1 MTKVVE
7 SSYQTVDETIGA
19 VERLLSEGRLVSD
32 IVIVTS
38 RENQSNIRNRTL
50 VEVDRVP
57 ADGNKTAWEKFKE
70 MFTDVD
76 ETAALEH
83 YGIDK
88 QTALRYNDAIKMG
101 NYVIL
106 VEEKKDIPT
115 RHNLDDQPVD
125 LSEAF
130 AKVEQ
135 EKPIG
140 QAGSGKKTVVN
151 TTSPRGESAYY
162 NDQDSRLGE
171 QMSTADEAKTFSRKN
186 NQPSDSSGGFS
197 RARQGTPIGQGGSG
211 TRIVKNSSYPAGE
224 SAHYND
230 SDTQLSKRT
239 KEGDDKLF
247 SLEEDEISAET
258 PTTVVE
264 EPVSSTTETTMPVT
278 NLAADPSY
286 REGVVDTVVPE
297 ITKENKQIDE
307 TAQENKKTGSKTKP
321 HEQDETI
328 KANNKTLK
336 QEYDPADNPL
346 QGRPKDST
354 DFETENARET
364 AVEDSE
370 SLPRFDSGTIT
381 GQPFVDPL
389 RDDFKK

>member
-140 QAGSGKKTVVN
+140 QAGGGKKTVVN

-211 TRIVKNSSYPAGE
+211 TRIVKNSSHPAGE

-239 KEGDDKLF
+239 KEDDDKLF
-247 SLEEDEISAET
+247 SLEEDEISAEK

>member
-239 KEGDDKLF
+239 KEDDDKLF
-247 SLEEDEISAET
+247 SLEEDEISAEK

>member
-101 NYVIL
+101 NYIIL

-171 QMSTADEAKTFSRKN
+171 QMSTADEAKTFSGKN
-186 NQPSDSSGGFS
+186 SQPSDSSGGFS

-211 TRIVKNSSYPAGE
+211 TRVVKNSSYPAGE

-239 KEGDDKLF
+239 KEDDDKLF
-247 SLEEDEISAET
+247 SLEEDEISAEK

-346 QGRPKDST
+346 QGRRKDST

>member
-171 QMSTADEAKTFSRKN
+171 QMSTADEAKTFSGKN

-239 KEGDDKLF
+239 KEDDDKLF
-247 SLEEDEISAET
+247 SLEEDEISAEK

>member
-1 MTKVVE
+1 MSKVVE

-19 VERLLSEGRLVSD
+19 VERLLNEGRLVSD

-50 VEVDRVP
+50 VEVDRIP
-57 ADGNKTAWEKFKE
+57 ADGNKTAWEKFKG
-70 MFTDVD
+70 MFTDID
-76 ETAALEH
+76 EAAALEH

-88 QTALRYNDAIKMG
+88 QTALRYNDTIKAG
-101 NYVIL
+101 NYVVL
-106 VEEKKDIPT
+106 VEERKDIPV
-115 RHNLDDQPVD
+115 RHNLDDQPID

-130 AKVEQ
+130 AKLAK

-140 QAGSGKKTVVN
+140 QAGSGKKSVVN
-151 TTSPRGESAYY
+151 TSSPRGESAYY
-162 NDQDSRLGE
+162 NDQDSRLGN
-171 QMSTADEAKTFSRKN
+171 QMSTADEEETFSRKN
-186 NQPSDSSGGFS
+186 SQSSDSTGGFS
-197 RARQGTPIGQGGSG
+197 RARQETPVGQGGSG
-211 TRIVKNSSYPAGE
+211 TRVVKNSSQPAGE

-230 SDTQLSKRT
+230 RDAQLSKRT

-247 SLEEDEISAET
+247 SAEDDETGAET

-264 EPVSSTTETTMPVT
+264 EPVFSTTETTMPVT
-278 NLAADPSY
+278 NLATDTSY
-286 REGVVDTVVPE
+286 KEGVVDTVVPE
-297 ITKENKQIDE
+297 ITKEDKQIDE
-307 TAQENKKTGSKTKP
+307 TAQKNKKADVNTKP
-321 HEQDETI
+321 DEQDKTT
-328 KANNKTLK
+328 KANKKALK

-354 DFETENARET
+354 DFETENTRET

-370 SLPRFDSGTIT
+370 SLPRFDSSTIT

>member
-171 QMSTADEAKTFSRKN
+171 QMSTADEAKTFSGKN
-186 NQPSDSSGGFS
+186 SQPSDSSGGFS

-211 TRIVKNSSYPAGE
+211 TRVVKNSSYPAGE

>member
-115 RHNLDDQPVD
+115 RHNLDDRPVD

-239 KEGDDKLF
+239 KEDDDKLF
-247 SLEEDEISAET
+247 SLEEDEISAEK

>member
-171 QMSTADEAKTFSRKN
+171 QMSTADEAKTFSGKN
-186 NQPSDSSGGFS
+186 SQPSDSSGGFS

-211 TRIVKNSSYPAGE
+211 TRVVKNSSYPAGE

-247 SLEEDEISAET
+247 SLEEDEISAEK

>member
-1 MTKVVE
+1 
-7 SSYQTVDETIGA
+7 
-19 VERLLSEGRLVSD
+19 
-32 IVIVTS
+32 
-38 RENQSNIRNRTL
+38 
-50 VEVDRVP
+50 
-57 ADGNKTAWEKFKE
+57 
-70 MFTDVD
+70 
-76 ETAALEH
+76 
-83 YGIDK
+83 
-88 QTALRYNDAIKMG
+88 
-101 NYVIL
+101 
-106 VEEKKDIPT
+106 
-115 RHNLDDQPVD
+115 
-125 LSEAF
+125 
-130 AKVEQ
+130 
-135 EKPIG
+135 
-140 QAGSGKKTVVN
+140 SGKKTVVN

-171 QMSTADEAKTFSRKN
+171 QMSTADEAKTFSGKN
-186 NQPSDSSGGFS
+186 SQPSDSSGGFS

-211 TRIVKNSSYPAGE
+211 TRVVKNSSYPAGE